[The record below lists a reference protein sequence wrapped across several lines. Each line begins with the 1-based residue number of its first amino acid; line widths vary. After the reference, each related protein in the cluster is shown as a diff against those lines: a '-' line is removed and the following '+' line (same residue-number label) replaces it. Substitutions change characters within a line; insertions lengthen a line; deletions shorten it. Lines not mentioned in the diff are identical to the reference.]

1 MTMYNLTEYSSVFSK
16 TIGSLSFYSK
26 DEASNF
32 STYIVNDDNFKS
44 FKYKTKSLGNT
55 VSQPA
60 PNATN
65 GVLRNATIAVPLK
78 YFRTLIDYL

>member
-1 MTMYNLTEYSSVFSK
+1 MYNLTEYSSVFSK
-16 TIGSLSFYSK
+16 TIGSLLFYSK

-32 STYIVNDDNFKS
+32 SAYIANDDNFKS
-44 FKYKTKSLGNT
+44 FKYKTNSLGNK

-65 GVLRNATIAVPLK
+65 GVLRNATISVPLK